1 MSSEI
6 HIHMDSH
13 RDTLG
18 AGGEG
23 CVGTDQEQGMGG
35 EEGGGGGGGRGEG
48 M

>member
-1 MSSEI
+1 MSSET

-18 AGGEG
+18 AGREG
-23 CVGTDQEQGMGG
+23 CVGTDQEQGMGEG
-35 EEGGGGGGGRGEG
+35 EEGGGRGEG

>member
-1 MSSEI
+1 MSSET

-23 CVGTDQEQGMGG
+23 RVGTDQEQGMGG
-35 EEGGGGGGGRGEG
+35 EEGGGGRGREG